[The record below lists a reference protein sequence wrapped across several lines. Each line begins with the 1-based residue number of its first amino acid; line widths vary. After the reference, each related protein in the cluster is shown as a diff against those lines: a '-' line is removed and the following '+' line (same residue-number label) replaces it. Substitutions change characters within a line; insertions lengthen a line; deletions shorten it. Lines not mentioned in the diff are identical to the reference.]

1 MDFRLNYNLFQQNV
15 NEEIDVGIESI
26 SQDLNF
32 QNNANITDYSKE
44 TSILNQ
50 LLWTQS
56 HCSIRVIGNI
66 ILPSAK
72 FT

>member
-32 QNNANITDYSKE
+32 QNNANITDY
-44 TSILNQ
+44 
-50 LLWTQS
+50 
-56 HCSIRVIGNI
+56 
-66 ILPSAK
+66 
-72 FT
+72 